1 MNNNYSKNY
10 QQKSSYSNSKMSDK
24 KRNEVLDH
32 LQSVLGSKDFS
43 ELSYEEIAKQDGI
56 AEKLAKQKGA
66 LKVTQLRKFFDQVKK
81 IELNLSDK
89 DWTDAVTRDFF
100 MLRPQLAYAK
110 GRDLISQEFFEQM
123 SFCLD
128 KVNASVNKPEAYRRF
143 SSLVEATVAYR
154 KYHGD

>member
-1 MNNNYSKNY
+1 MNYNNPKDFQRNTSYSDRK
-10 QQKSSYSNSKMSDK
+10 KSSTKT
-24 KRNEVLDH
+24 NEVLDH
-32 LQSVLGSKDFS
+32 LKSVLGSKEFS
-43 ELSYEEIAKQDGI
+43 ELSYEEIAKQNGI
-56 AEKLAKQKGA
+56 AERLAKQKGA
-66 LKVTQLRKFFDQVKK
+66 LNVTQLRKFFDQVKK

>member
-1 MNNNYSKNY
+1 M
-10 QQKSSYSNSKMSDK
+10 
-24 KRNEVLDH
+24 LDH
-32 LQSVLGSKDFS
+32 LKSVLGSKDFS

-56 AEKLAKQKGA
+56 AEKLARQRGA

>member
-1 MNNNYSKNY
+1 MNNNYSKNFRP
-10 QQKSSYSNSKMSDK
+10 KSSYPNSNKSDQK
-24 KRNEVLDH
+24 SNEVLDH
-32 LQSVLGSKDFS
+32 LKSVRGSKDFS

-56 AEKLAKQKGA
+56 AEKLARQRGA

-128 KVNASVNKPEAYRRF
+128 KVNASVNKPEAYLRF